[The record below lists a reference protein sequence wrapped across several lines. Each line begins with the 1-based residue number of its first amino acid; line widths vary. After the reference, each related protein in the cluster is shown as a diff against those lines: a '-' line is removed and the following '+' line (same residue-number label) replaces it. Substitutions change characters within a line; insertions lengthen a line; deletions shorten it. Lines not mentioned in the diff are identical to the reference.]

1 MLSIS
6 YNQFMLIIIGLG
18 NPGEKFQ
25 KTHHNIGFMVVDFF
39 AKENNFPEFKFFK
52 KYNALISENNDI
64 LLVKPQTFM
73 NESGKSVIK
82 IISNFLNQQGFP
94 MVAFQIS
101 NLIVVHDDVDLPLG
115 KLKISKDSG
124 AGGHKG
130 VESIINNLKTQDF
143 IRFRIGIGK
152 QRAISG
158 KKVLRARKIKAEKI
172 VLKKITDE
180 DWKITKQAVAKTS
193 DAIILFSKEGLEKT
207 MNKYN

>member
-1 MLSIS
+1 
-6 YNQFMLIIIGLG
+6 
-18 NPGEKFQ
+18 
-25 KTHHNIGFMVVDFF
+25 
-39 AKENNFPEFKFFK
+39 
-52 KYNALISENNDI
+52 
-64 LLVKPQTFM
+64 M